1 VPDWSIR
8 ILPVNS
14 SHPAGPAEFEPQG
27 ERSGRPLEAWVGDT
41 VTWNNTTDA
50 AHWPWPT
57 DANYQPL
64 NVQLGD
70 LGYMS
75 DNIQAKQGSRP
86 TFNVGTQPALLHYY
100 CKNHPNEQSERGT
113 INVIPI
119 PSP

>member
-1 VPDWSIR
+1 MPDWSIR
-8 ILPVNS
+8 IIPVAIVA
-14 SHPAGPAEFEPQG
+14 HPAGPAEFEPQG

-64 NVQLGD
+64 NVQPGD

-86 TFNVGTQPALLHYY
+86 TLTSGPSLRY
-100 CKNHPNEQSERGT
+100 CTIIVNSSQRTERTRT